1 MDERFKDLDAAVPL
15 QGILG
20 YLNFAGGKPD
30 ARFQKQLSDAYRWLA
45 KKGAPELHALL
56 PELLRSKLAELRAGG
71 TSAFRDTRQAEAV
84 LALVFAEL
92 LPTYRAHHSD
102 LLFHQP
108 ARELFQPFFLAR
120 ACEAVLLQGAPWED
134 EARIVAGALAV
145 LNDYVGHRPM
155 ALLETRPKGEP
166 YDHERVRPVPIY
178 IREAGVAWGRYSALV
193 SKALEILATTDAG
206 LLTEAYFDADLLDEL
221 AFDPRAYDHQHPVNR
236 RPNYVFG
243 EWDPHHLDNQ
253 GRYRRYV
260 ARQVALD
267 ALLERVENAGQL
279 DPAEALFEA
288 AAVFAGTIL
297 MATGSSGNS
306 PSTHD
311 STTTLASLMPRI
323 AGYRDAFYASL
334 LDKVGGPHGARL
346 RAEATTTR
354 QPFGGARQHLNQ
366 YLARHRAAQLQ
377 QRHLSLLFADMGYP
391 EASLQ
396 EAAKI
401 PAASTRMLSEIA
413 GRLTTGQLLADKGQL
428 PQAVQILPE
437 AEGLMKR
444 GIACGALADPWN
456 ILGFQGLFPLFTA
469 REDSIRDARIDEL
482 VQVVE
487 QIFNLYSRLV
497 SEAAAAGE
505 KGIREA
511 LLANLRKLAG
521 WWDRFASVEVS
532 DIRRVHGGETVASA
546 EHVGAALARWHERG
560 ETTADLAFWREH
572 LEGFQSPKA
581 FALVVDALLR
591 KSDYRAA
598 LALLMN
604 WLGQAE
610 VVELEQGEFS
620 FHTLALRWMLGIL
633 ETPESGD
640 GHERPW
646 SLVKRFFDYLEA
658 NADVYWEVPTLE
670 FASGTAP
677 QDASA
682 KEEEGLYDAAY
693 AGVTYHD
700 SADDNQEGSVADEG
714 GLQLEFA
721 LEGEAE
727 RLVPRLKFLA
737 TVARL
742 WQIAARHAA
751 AGQDRQADL
760 NAWLTGARARQ
771 EPLLVLL
778 DAIHQ
783 HALPAPLGSYDS
795 LVEYDR
801 RRSIKEHLLDAAI
814 STCLDTTMAVGTLE
828 GALGQTGLRGSAAS
842 GARPE
847 WELDGI
853 RLEQA
858 LLRGDAAA
866 TRAVLPAFVER
877 FQKEPLL
884 LPALSEGTQPRQ
896 ILRIR
901 MAQTVLRA
909 LVANLPRIGLLR
921 ETQDLLKMARAMEQA
936 RPLGGRGVTEF
947 NHLFEDG
954 FQAVIET
961 VIDSAASW
969 PPAPRQDQELV
980 DLLEKLTRPFLQL
993 WIEHS
998 QTLQLSG
1005 LEAVAGDADWEAL
1018 RKFVKVYGRDLF
1030 HAKFMTFANL
1040 RGILH
1045 RGVGNYLEYLSSN
1058 PDPLQP
1064 IKLLDDLDGAVK
1076 RADAERWLTIILH
1089 ALVENYEEY
1098 KDYNTTTPQSDY
1110 GENLHLLLD
1119 FLRLKA
1125 GYQRHAWRL
1134 RPLVLVHQT
1143 LARLN
1148 RADLAVSWQE
1158 AFAVLTRDLAEQYLA
1173 RLGELEKEHG
1183 MRLGTVAD
1191 LVQERFIKPLALDRL
1206 CALIEP
1212 AVLEAGEPE
1221 AQKAFPRLQRDL
1233 QPFTTC
1239 PAGVGLDVP
1248 HWLRRLGQEVQAVRA
1263 SQTAL
1268 GVLAEGLL
1276 QVPQI
1281 DLTPEQV
1288 RAQLEE

>member
-30 ARFQKQLSDAYRWLA
+30 ARFQKQLSDACRWLA
-45 KKGAPELHALL
+45 KKGAPEPHALL
-56 PELLRSKLAELRAGG
+56 AELLRSKLAELRAGG

-92 LPTYRAHHSD
+92 LPAYRAHHAD

-108 ARELFQPFFLAR
+108 ARELLQPFFLAR
-120 ACEAVLLQGAPWED
+120 ACEAVLLQGAPWDD

-243 EWDPHHLDNQ
+243 EWDPHHLDSQ

-279 DPAEALFEA
+279 DPAEVLFEA

-396 EAAKI
+396 EASRI

-413 GRLTTGQLLADKGQL
+413 GRLTTGQLLADKGHL

-505 KGIREA
+505 KGLREA

-591 KSDYRAA
+591 KGDYRAA

-610 VVELEQGEFS
+610 VVELEQGEYS

-633 ETPESGD
+633 ETPEAGD

-646 SLVKRFFDYLEA
+646 YLVKRFFDYLEA

-670 FASGTAP
+670 FDSGTAP
-677 QDASA
+677 PDTSA

-714 GLQLEFA
+714 GLQQEFA

-760 NAWLTGARARQ
+760 HAWLTGARARQ
-771 EPLLVLL
+771 EPLLALL

-783 HALPAPLGSYDS
+783 HVLPAPLGSYDS

-814 STCLDTTMAVGTLE
+814 STCLDTTLAVGTLE
-828 GALGQTGLRGSAAS
+828 GALGQTGLAGSS
-842 GARPE
+842 GGRPE

-858 LLRGDAAA
+858 LLSGDAAA

-884 LPALSEGTQPRQ
+884 LPALSEGAQPRQ

-1018 RKFVKVYGRDLF
+1018 RKFVKLYGHDLF

-1045 RGVGNYLEYLSSN
+1045 RGVGNYLEYLSHN

-1212 AVLEAGEPE
+1212 AMLEAGEPE

-1233 QPFTTC
+1233 QPFTAC

-1248 HWLRRLGQEVQAVRA
+1248 YWLRRLSQEVQAVRA

-1281 DLTPEQV
+1281 DLTSEQV

>member
-1 MDERFKDLDAAVPL
+1 LDERFKDLDAAVPL

-30 ARFQKQLSDAYRWLA
+30 ARFQKQLSDACRWLA
-45 KKGAPELHALL
+45 KKGAPEPHALL
-56 PELLRSKLAELRAGG
+56 AELLRSKLAELRAGG

-92 LPTYRAHHSD
+92 LPAYRAHHAD

-120 ACEAVLLQGAPWED
+120 ACEAVLLQGAPWDD

-145 LNDYVGHRPM
+145 LNDYVGHRPL

-178 IREAGVAWGRYSALV
+178 IREAGVAWGCYNALV

-267 ALLERVENAGQL
+267 ALLDRVENAGEL
-279 DPAEALFEA
+279 DPAEVLFEA

-396 EAAKI
+396 EASKI

-413 GRLTTGQLLADKGQL
+413 GRLTTGQLLADRGAL

-437 AEGLMKR
+437 AEELMKR

-482 VQVVE
+482 VQIVE
-487 QIFNLYSRLV
+487 QIFNLYSQLV

-505 KGIREA
+505 KGLREA
-511 LLANLRKLAG
+511 LLANLRKLAA

-581 FALVVDALLR
+581 FALVVDALLG
-591 KSDYRAA
+591 KGDYRAA

-610 VVELEQGEFS
+610 VVELEQGEYS

-640 GHERPW
+640 EHERPW

-670 FASGTAP
+670 FDSGTAP
-677 QDASA
+677 PDISS

-714 GLQLEFA
+714 GLQLEFE

-760 NAWLTGARARQ
+760 HAWLTGARARQ
-771 EPLLVLL
+771 EPLLALL

-783 HALPAPLGSYDS
+783 HVLPAPLGSYDS

-814 STCLDTTMAVGTLE
+814 STCLDTSMAVGTLE
-828 GALGQTGLRGSAAS
+828 GALGQTGLAGSS

-847 WELDGI
+847 WELNGI

-858 LLRGDAAA
+858 LLSGDAAA
-866 TRAVLPAFVER
+866 TRAILPAFVER

-884 LPALSEGTQPRQ
+884 LPALSEGAQPRQ

-921 ETQDLLKMARAMEQA
+921 EAQDLLKMARAMEQA

-1018 RKFVKVYGRDLF
+1018 RKFVKLYGHDLF

-1045 RGVGNYLEYLSSN
+1045 RGVGNYLEYLSRN

-1143 LARLN
+1143 LARLD

-1212 AVLEAGEPE
+1212 AMLEAGEPE

-1233 QPFTTC
+1233 QPFTAC

-1248 HWLRRLGQEVQAVRA
+1248 YWLRRLSQEVQAVRA

-1281 DLTPEQV
+1281 DLTPDQV